1 MACAAVRS
9 NKLIAD
15 CVLLMSLPRRPAA
28 PAHSTRSSCSC
39 PSPAGDVSSP
49 PTKSLAWFI
58 MVQALWVDRLGL
70 YIYSKV
76 LRQAGGMVRVPFL
89 RPVSDERDA
98 RSTLTMLGQ
107 TAWEEERQYK
117 PIMLNLPEP
126 AGVS

>member
-1 MACAAVRS
+1 MPNFESCGELGCQTLSSHLFLHLVQ
-9 NKLIAD
+9 LH
-15 CVLLMSLPRRPAA
+15 LPITSRGPL
-28 PAHSTRSSCSC
+28 
-39 PSPAGDVSSP
+39 VP
-49 PTKSLAWFI
+49 PMKSLAGF
-58 MVQALWVDRLGL
+58 MMLQALWVDRLGL

-76 LRQAGGMVRVPFL
+76 LRQTGGVVRVPFL